1 MRSLSLTRIRE
12 RLAELGH
19 DLEWRLV
26 GPVASN
32 RPGDPGW
39 EAALDGEVIA
49 RGGALGILA
58 SELAAALEQ
67 RGINVRPWCASNVP

>member
-39 EAALDGEVIA
+39 EATLDGEIIA
-49 RGGALGILA
+49 RGGAIGTLA
-58 SELAAALEQ
+58 GELEAALEE
-67 RGINVRPWCASNVP
+67 RGFGVRGSCS